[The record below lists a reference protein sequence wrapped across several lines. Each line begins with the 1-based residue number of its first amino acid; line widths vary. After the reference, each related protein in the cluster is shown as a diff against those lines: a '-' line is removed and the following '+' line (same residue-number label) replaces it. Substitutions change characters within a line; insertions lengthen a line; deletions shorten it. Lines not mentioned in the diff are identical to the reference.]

1 MSQNI
6 TGLFSKEVEPDPEEA
21 DFLRRLRRT
30 NAGRWLADHIANTL
44 NMLRHPDQQSCPMQ
58 QVSDHTRLFFWLLS
72 RSLLKKDESLPFCL
86 PSPLPKYIGI
96 YDLSGKRSVLY
107 SQHPSLIRVMSFT
120 SSVCDSMAHMQQL
133 EKLILYAE
141 AHESHRV
148 LIVLSMPWQA
158 GISAASWEARTFCVS
173 PCPDGNGQ
181 SLEDGQLAFSEISCC
196 ACKSPPSVVDGA
208 PYGSEFVVIPK
219 SEGKAVRVPCLGEV
233 QAKEFAKS
241 MVSVDLDVKTDAEVH
256 SVEDNDSETI
266 AKLKSLCTRLHAD
279 VTTQRELL
287 AASQAEAKALKH
299 SAETYKEE
307 LWENRSAAEEAMVE
321 AASLQKR
328 SLEMQISKMRSSLC
342 QTSEEL
348 VLKTEELEK
357 TRYEKAK
364 FEKATAASKKL
375 QDAQIATFN
384 DTISSLTQTN
394 SHLDAKVK
402 RLNSEMEGLRAKLEE
417 EMELRKTAQ
426 AKVAEKTMFL
436 NAMQTHME
444 ESERKKSEHEG
455 LLSDNSSLKKEIVSL
470 QSQLEENRR
479 QSLELDLAVTRKVEE
494 ASTFMEDLK
503 NTQEC
508 CTKLQKENATLKKQ
522 NKKYIKLS
530 DGPSPSSEDRA
541 GGKADACTSTN
552 EEVALGTN
560 PYVEIARLID
570 RVKELEAAV
579 ASASSS
585 TSTCTS
591 RACEERGD
599 NNQEARSTASP
610 SPVSFERSEPTSRA
624 TLPVAPV
631 SEETRPR
638 PPCYYEFVSPDTS
651 LAAAARRADLA
662 MRGLSEWL
670 RYEGIVEENWPRP
683 PRVSSHPSQQS
694 PHPPH
699 PLHSPH
705 PPHLSRL
712 SISQHV
718 PAGAQPAQHPFPAF
732 FSSPVHYSPPLSY
745 ATSYKREHS
754 APAAAGT
761 ALN

>member
-1 MSQNI
+1 MAPP
-6 TGLFSKEVEPDPEEA
+6 TGASLLSFPNRKGKPFASPASERCKPRSLQRAWSPSTSTSKPTQRCILSRTTTP
-21 DFLRRLRRT
+21 RRLQ
-30 NAGRWLADHIANTL
+30 N
-44 NMLRHPDQQSCPMQ
+44 S
-58 QVSDHTRLFFWLLS
+58 
-72 RSLLKKDESLPFCL
+72 
-86 PSPLPKYIGI
+86 
-96 YDLSGKRSVLY
+96 
-107 SQHPSLIRVMSFT
+107 
-120 SSVCDSMAHMQQL
+120 
-133 EKLILYAE
+133 
-141 AHESHRV
+141 
-148 LIVLSMPWQA
+148 
-158 GISAASWEARTFCVS
+158 
-173 PCPDGNGQ
+173 
-181 SLEDGQLAFSEISCC
+181 
-196 ACKSPPSVVDGA
+196 
-208 PYGSEFVVIPK
+208 
-219 SEGKAVRVPCLGEV
+219 
-233 QAKEFAKS
+233 
-241 MVSVDLDVKTDAEVH
+241 
-256 SVEDNDSETI
+256 
-266 AKLKSLCTRLHAD
+266 KSLCTRLHAD

-357 TRYEKAK
+357 RGAK
-364 FEKATAASKKL
+364 KQSSRRPQPRLKKL

-522 NKKYIKLS
+522 NKKYIKLA
-530 DGPSPSSEDRA
+530 DGVSPCSEDRA

-651 LAAAARRADLA
+651 SPRRPGGQTLQCEASPSGSGTKASSRKTGQGLPVCHRTLRSNRRIRRIRCTLLTLRTFRAFPFRSTSPPARSRRSTHSPPSFLLPSTT
-662 MRGLSEWL
+662 R
-670 RYEGIVEENWPRP
+670 RRCRTPRP
-683 PRVSSHPSQQS
+683 TSVS
-694 PHPPH
+694 
-699 PLHSPH
+699 
-705 PPHLSRL
+705 
-712 SISQHV
+712 
-718 PAGAQPAQHPFPAF
+718 
-732 FSSPVHYSPPLSY
+732 
-745 ATSYKREHS
+745 
-754 APAAAGT
+754 T
-761 ALN
+761 ALLLQQEPH